1 MARHNILQKVAIFL
15 LETLG
20 DQLWGFRP
28 NLMAPF
34 VVQKGAFPAVFWF
47 LKNMPKYE
55 RILESWGPIRTHLLA
70 TEISTLNGCA
80 YCTHGHAYAFQL

>member
-70 TEISTLNGCA
+70 TEISTLKGCA